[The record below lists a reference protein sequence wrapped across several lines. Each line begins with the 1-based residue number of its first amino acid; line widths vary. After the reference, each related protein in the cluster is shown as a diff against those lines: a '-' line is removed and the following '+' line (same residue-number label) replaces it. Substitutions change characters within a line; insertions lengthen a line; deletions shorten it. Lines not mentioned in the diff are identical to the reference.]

1 MAKYVIYCMFLAL
14 LCAGCATTDMAQNPQ
29 SKGLSTAMEQCNTEQ
44 KIEFSPDYQSNLTD
58 KYPEAIEIYES
69 SPKVSQGVYFFEGLV
84 FVVVEIDT
92 RQENIEYL
100 EGTALLRSM
109 ALLRSHFN
117 ILPQNFKVR
126 NRLVEKEFDK
136 KSGIYRYAVVYREK
150 DIEKLLISS
159 LKDK

>member
-1 MAKYVIYCMFLAL
+1 MAKYVFFCMFLAL
-14 LCAGCATTDMAQNPQ
+14 LCAGCVTTNVDQTPQ
-29 SKGLSTAMEQCNTEQ
+29 SKGLSATTEQCNAEQ
-44 KIEFSPDYQSNLTD
+44 KLEFSPDYQSDLTD
-58 KYPEAIEIYES
+58 KYSEAIEIYES

-100 EGTALLRSM
+100 EGTAMLRSI
-109 ALLRSHFN
+109 ALLHSHFD